1 MRTFGPSRPSAAATA
16 AGTLAAPAKASALP
30 PASPPPR
37 CASGTAAAAS
47 ASPSIS
53 TGFLSPRSSMDD
65 SIASDDGGAGVA
77 GSEGEKPPLRFT
89 PFAQGP
95 RNCIG
100 ELGAVVWLAL
110 LLCVPCH
117 NISPPLAPPPPLCKL
132 TPCRRSA
139 TTSVAP
145 GAAAGQSLAKM
156 NYSTVLAALISRF
169 TFHVPEEL
177 RGPGAL
183 WDLQTNL
190 LTNQP
195 RDTLR
200 MRCIPR
206 PTS

>member
-1 MRTFGPSRPSAAATA
+1 
-16 AGTLAAPAKASALP
+16 
-30 PASPPPR
+30 
-37 CASGTAAAAS
+37 
-47 ASPSIS
+47 
-53 TGFLSPRSSMDD
+53 
-65 SIASDDGGAGVA
+65 
-77 GSEGEKPPLRFT
+77 
-89 PFAQGP
+89 
-95 RNCIG
+95 
-100 ELGAVVWLAL
+100 
-110 LLCVPCH
+110 
-117 NISPPLAPPPPLCKL
+117 
-132 TPCRRSA
+132 
-139 TTSVAP
+139 
-145 GAAAGQSLAKM
+145 M